1 MVSLPSRIHIGLGFE
16 GKALMLCLVVLNMH
30 RTERVGNG
38 PDVQDG
44 ITFELFSIS
53 VDGYSFGRAG
63 GWLPTSRDEAPGLRG
78 PCCRRQS
85 KPYLVSRPL

>member
-1 MVSLPSRIHIGLGFE
+1 
-16 GKALMLCLVVLNMH
+16 MLCLVVLNMH